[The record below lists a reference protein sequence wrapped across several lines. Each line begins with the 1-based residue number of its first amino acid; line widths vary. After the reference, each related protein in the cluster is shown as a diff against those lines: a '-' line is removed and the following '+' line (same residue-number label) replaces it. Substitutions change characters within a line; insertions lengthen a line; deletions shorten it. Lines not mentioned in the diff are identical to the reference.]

1 MNTTSELEKAIA
13 QFVDEKW
20 ELQRNIERISPCNL
34 SLLKRGDPS
43 QDKPEAI
50 LFKFI
55 PSSAWKIL
63 VDAINRN
70 ISSGSTV
77 SSQLKSRNRVATPPP
92 NSRGWICF
100 SYGTTFGIR
109 VPFFRPFYDFPH
121 FLVHFMIFPIF

>member
-20 ELQRNIERISPCNL
+20 ELQRNIEIISPYNL

-43 QDKPEAI
+43 QDKPKAT

-55 PSSAWKIL
+55 LCSVWKIL

-70 ISSGSTV
+70 LSSGSTV
-77 SSQLKSRNRVATPPP
+77 SSQLKSRNRVATL
-92 NSRGWICF
+92 NDVIH
-100 SYGTTFGIR
+100 
-109 VPFFRPFYDFPH
+109 FY
-121 FLVHFMIFPIF
+121 VITMMIENTWGNNK